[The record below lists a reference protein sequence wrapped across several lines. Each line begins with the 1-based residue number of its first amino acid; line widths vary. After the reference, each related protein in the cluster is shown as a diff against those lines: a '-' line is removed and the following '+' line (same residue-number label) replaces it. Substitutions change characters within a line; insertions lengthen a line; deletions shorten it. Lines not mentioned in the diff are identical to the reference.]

1 MKFYTK
7 EELKTSRIFFDRQP
21 ANYLRYLGYFLVVL
35 ILVAL
40 IATKFIKKNYVVQGV
55 GTVEASDRMYVTPL
69 VNGSIEQIVKNEG
82 NKVKAGDVL
91 LKISTGTNKAQSNA
105 LDTEIQVLKSNIP
118 IYDKYQK
125 SLHEKT
131 NYMKDSGSEQVYYDN
146 VSYYLEQ
153 MSSDSSSTDAKDKNI
168 AAQKQEL
175 SDLQKQIDVAQK
187 QGEDDYTK
195 QSNRYQQDLTAAQS
209 QVEKDQKEIKNAT
222 DDATKQSLQS
232 QLQSDQNNV
241 QTVQRNMEDLKES
254 IDNNT
259 QSVIIPLQSQMDSL
273 NQSIGSLETQNF
285 DQNQS
290 VLQQLLN
297 ALKSERDNNQQKIE
311 DLQAQL
317 SVSQVSDG
325 LVNVTADKSG
335 SIHYLSYIKN
345 GLGLQAFQ
353 PVAQIDNGKNSSL
366 MVETYISAQ
375 DRVKIKVGNP
385 VKIAL
390 SGVNEVKYGLL
401 KGTVE
406 SIGDGTITQTNA
418 TSTQTL
424 YELNVKLSG
433 DVLKSGN
440 DKITASASM
449 PVTTSIVYDK
459 ESYLAWIL
467 QQLDFT
473 KK

>member
-35 ILVAL
+35 VLVAL

-82 NKVKAGDVL
+82 DKVKSGDVL
-91 LKISTGTNKAQSNA
+91 LKVSTGTNKAQSNA

-131 NYMKDSGSEQVYYDN
+131 NYMKDSGNEQVYYDN

-168 AAQKQEL
+168 AVQKQEL
-175 SDLQKQIDVAQK
+175 SDLQKQINVAQK

-209 QVEKDQKEIKNAT
+209 QVEKDQKEIKNTT

-259 QSVIIPLQSQMDSL
+259 QNVIIPLQSQIDSL

-335 SIHYLSYIKN
+335 SIHYLS
-345 GLGLQAFQ
+345 
-353 PVAQIDNGKNSSL
+353 
-366 MVETYISAQ
+366 
-375 DRVKIKVGNP
+375 
-385 VKIAL
+385 
-390 SGVNEVKYGLL
+390 
-401 KGTVE
+401 
-406 SIGDGTITQTNA
+406 
-418 TSTQTL
+418 
-424 YELNVKLSG
+424 
-433 DVLKSGN
+433 
-440 DKITASASM
+440 
-449 PVTTSIVYDK
+449 
-459 ESYLAWIL
+459 
-467 QQLDFT
+467 
-473 KK
+473 